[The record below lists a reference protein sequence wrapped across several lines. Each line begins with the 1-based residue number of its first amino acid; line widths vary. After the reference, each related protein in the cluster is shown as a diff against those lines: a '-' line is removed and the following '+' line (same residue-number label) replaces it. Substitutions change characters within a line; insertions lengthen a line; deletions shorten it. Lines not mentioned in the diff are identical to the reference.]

1 VGEETG
7 SEQKVQ
13 TSRAYRGLKRL
24 TSVATFLL
32 FAASLIVGYL
42 CLSAT
47 NDIWPIAMWSAIGAS
62 VVATLFILGFIGA
75 GWSLPAMGGSRQF
88 GRIAAPTAIWLLLGI
103 EFPWILAWLAADIM
117 GNWWQAGHS
126 DGTTTPYLWAVRLTS
141 WIAAYALA
149 SALGVLATILV
160 DIRVNER
167 TSAKQK

>member
-1 VGEETG
+1 MH
-7 SEQKVQ
+7 

-32 FAASLIVGYL
+32 FSASLIVGYL

-47 NDIWPIAMWSAIGAS
+47 RDIWPIAMWSAIGAS
-62 VVATLFILGFIGA
+62 VVATLFILGFISA
-75 GWSLPAMGGSRQF
+75 GWSLPILASRQL
-88 GRIAAPTAIWLLLGI
+88 GPHAGPTAIWLLLGI

-117 GNWWQAGHS
+117 GHWWQQGHADTAATS
-126 DGTTTPYLWAVRLTS
+126 YLWAIRLTS
-141 WIAAYALA
+141 WIVAYAFA

-167 TSAKQK
+167 PNAKQK

>member
-1 VGEETG
+1 MH
-7 SEQKVQ
+7 

-47 NDIWPIAMWSAIGAS
+47 SDIWPIAMWSAIGAS

-75 GWSLPAMGGSRQF
+75 GWSLPAMADSRV
-88 GRIAAPTAIWLLLGI
+88 AAPAAAWLLLGI

-117 GNWWQAGHS
+117 GHWWQHGH
-126 DGTTTPYLWAVRLTS
+126 GETPYLWAVRLSS
-141 WIAAYALA
+141 WIVAYALS

-160 DIRVNER
+160 DIRVSER
-167 TSAKQK
+167 HGAKQK